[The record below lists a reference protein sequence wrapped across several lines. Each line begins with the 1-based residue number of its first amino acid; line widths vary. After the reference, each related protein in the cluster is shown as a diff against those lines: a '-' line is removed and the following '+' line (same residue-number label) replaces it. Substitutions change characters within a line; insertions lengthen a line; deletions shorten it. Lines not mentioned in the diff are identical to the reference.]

1 MDRER
6 LLREFLQKKIEWEN
20 RRYDEGEAMLYVEQ
34 KKWAGGYHTR
44 KTGTCILF
52 GMQRSMRKGFSVGK
66 GQICI
71 RGQKMSYERSA
82 ALQDCRESSAT
93 YGLWAYYLEEDLG
106 QMIAPDYNWADFISK
121 SLIGIRILDGEKLT
135 QETKEIMD
143 QAIRRAALCSIKRNV
158 GLDYTNIALMSTM
171 TILSAGELLDEE
183 EIKNAGMERLR
194 KFYAYTKFNGA
205 FSEYNSSAY
214 LLVALH
220 EISRMKQ
227 FFQNPEA
234 KEKADYFNQCAWETM
249 ASHYNAWI
257 RQLTPPQARAYVNL
271 DQGNLAWVVYL
282 GTDGAYGAMPRTDE
296 TGVPLGITMDS
307 LLYPSVCPEEYR
319 SRFSQEERFLE
330 HTYYKKNNLR
340 EEGTDTTII
349 RDLNHPDLTAYSYQT
364 KEYSMG
370 IFKTSDCWNQR
381 RNAMVVWGK
390 EMPSYV
396 RLRGMIGEYDFCS
409 AMVYGIQ
416 HRNRIFGHLGFVS
429 DRGSFHYILDKRK
442 DGVYETDRIY
452 FQFETGDRTDLCF
465 TYVEGGYEIKDQGL
479 VIRIEVPQFV
489 FDGKPGI
496 IRLSEDRRKLLLI
509 GYEGE
514 KKEIDTRL
522 LGDSYGIFSMEV
534 RRDGEEKGQD
544 FSVET
549 RLEQGVLSSRGVCEG
564 RSWKLESSVRTI
576 PFLEASRI
584 CAEGRQTVMIEK
596 IMDKMQHME
605 NESDV
610 EETCPISIIS
620 MDAWEWPQGVALF
633 AMYQYYENTKDE
645 AVLDFL
651 ESWFD
656 RQIEK
661 GLPSQNVNTT
671 CPMLTLA
678 YLYEKRKKETWKPL
692 LLTWAEGAF
701 RTMTRTGEGAIQHV
715 VSGVENKGQIWD
727 DTLYMTVLFLAKM
740 GDVFGKEEYIEESI
754 RQFLVHIKY
763 LVDRKTGL
771 LYHGW
776 TFLEKHHFGEALWGR
791 GNSWYTAGLVDYLEI
806 LKGSEGVRAFL
817 LTTLEEQ
824 VKALEQYQDESGLWH
839 TLLDDPDS
847 YLETS
852 ATCAFAYG
860 ILKAVRMGYIDK
872 RYEKVGIRA
881 VDGVL
886 GQIAWDG
893 TVHGVSYGTPVF
905 ATKQEYKEVPICP
918 MPYGQSMALMMLV
931 EAEKHRR
938 I

>member
-6 LLREFLQKKIEWEN
+6 LLWELLQKKIEWEN
-20 RRYDEGEAMLYVEQ
+20 KRYDEGEQMLFVEQ
-34 KKWAGGYHTR
+34 TKWATGYHTR
-44 KTGTCILF
+44 KTGILHPLRDSAEYAEGIF
-52 GMQRSMRKGFSVGK
+52 RGGREELYSRGERIIRK
-66 GQICI
+66 IC
-71 RGQKMSYERSA
+71 R
-82 ALQDCRESSAT
+82 LQDDREDSAT

-135 QETKEIMD
+135 QETKEVMD
-143 QAIRRAALCSIKRNV
+143 RAIRRAALCSIKRNV

-171 TILSAGELLDEE
+171 TILSAGELLGEE

-194 KFYAYTKFNGA
+194 KFYTYTKFNKA

-220 EISRMKQ
+220 EISRMKR
-227 FFQNPEA
+227 FFQDTEA
-234 KEKADYFNQCAWETM
+234 KEKADYFNQCAWDM
-249 ASHYNAWI
+249 MSSHYNTWI
-257 RQLTPPQARAYVNL
+257 GQLTPPQARAYVNL
-271 DQGNLAWVVYL
+271 DQGSLAWMIYL
-282 GTDGAYGAMPRTDE
+282 GTDGVYGSIPHTDD
-296 TGVPLGITMDS
+296 TAFASGITMDS
-307 LLYPSVCPEEYR
+307 LLYPSVCPREYLPR
-319 SRFSQEERFLE
+319 LSQEERFLS

-340 EEGTDTTII
+340 ERGTDTTII
-349 RDLNHPDLTAYSYQT
+349 RDRNHPDLTAYSYQT

-370 IFKTSDCWNQR
+370 IFQTSDCWNQR

-390 EMPSYV
+390 EKPSYV

-416 HRNRIFGHLGFVS
+416 HKNCMFGHLGFVS

-452 FQFETGDRTDLCF
+452 FQFEIGDRTDICF
-465 TYVEGGYEIKDQGL
+465 TYENGGYEIKDQGL
-479 VIRIEVPQFV
+479 VIRIEIPQFV
-489 FDGKPGI
+489 FNGKPGI
-496 IRLSEDRRKLLLI
+496 IRLSEDKRNILLI

-534 RRDGEEKGQD
+534 RREGEEKGQD

-549 RLEQGVLSSRGVCEG
+549 RLEQGILISQGVFEG
-564 RSWKLESSVRTI
+564 DEWKLESSVRTI

-584 CAEGRQTVMIEK
+584 SANGRQAVMISK
-596 IMDKMQHME
+596 IMDKIQHIE
-605 NESDV
+605 KESDV
-610 EETCPISIIS
+610 KETCPISIIS
-620 MDAWEWPQGVALF
+620 MEEWEWPQGVALF

-645 AVLDFL
+645 TVFDFL
-651 ESWFD
+651 ENWFD
-656 RQIEK
+656 KQIKK
-661 GLPSQNVNTT
+661 GLPAQNVNTT
-671 CPMLTLA
+671 CPMLTLCC
-678 YLYEKRKKETWKPL
+678 LYEKKRKEEWKQL
-692 LLTWAEGAF
+692 LFAWAEGAYK
-701 RTMTRTGEGAIQHV
+701 TMTRTGEGAIQHV
-715 VSGVENKGQIWD
+715 VSGVENEGQIWD

-740 GDVFGKEEYIEESI
+740 GEVFGKEEYIEESI

-776 TFLEKHHFGEALWGR
+776 TFLEKNHFGEALWGR
-791 GNSWYTAGLVDYLEI
+791 GNSWYTAGLVDYLDI
-806 LKGSEGVRAFL
+806 LKGREGVRTFL
-817 LTTLEEQ
+817 LTTLEKQ
-824 VKALEQYQDESGLWH
+824 VEALAKCQDESGLWH

-872 RYEKVGIRA
+872 CYENVGKRA
-881 VDGVL
+881 VEGVMSR
-886 GQIAWDG
+886 ITEDG
-893 TVHGVSYGTPVF
+893 TVEGVSYGTPVF
-905 ATKQEYKEVPICP
+905 ATKEQYKEIPICP

-931 EAEKHRR
+931 EAEKHKK
-938 I
+938 